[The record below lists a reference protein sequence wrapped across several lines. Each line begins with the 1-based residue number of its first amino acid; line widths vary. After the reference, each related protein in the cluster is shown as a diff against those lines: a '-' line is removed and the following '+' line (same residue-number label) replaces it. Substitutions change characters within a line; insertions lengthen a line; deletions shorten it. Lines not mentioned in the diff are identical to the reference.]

1 MSAPG
6 HATQARG
13 VSAPIAVEA
22 WRPSG
27 IEDLEPAAW
36 AALRDTGSVAVVAGP
51 GAGKT
56 EFLAQRATYLLQTAT
71 CPSPRRIL
79 AISFK
84 RDAAANLA
92 RRVAARVPEHA
103 DRFDSMTF
111 DAFTKGLVD
120 RFTPALPQDWRMTD
134 GYDISYAKP
143 REIQDFLNSI
153 AAAAPAEL
161 RWPVAAIQ
169 PGRFAADVLGR
180 YDLPEK
186 LPPDSQAD
194 AISYA
199 ARQWWQA
206 RYLRPG
212 TAQLDFVMLNRL
224 AELLVRAVPKLRRAL
239 RMTYPFVF
247 VDELQD
253 TTSAQF
259 SFLQAVFG
267 EKTTV
272 TAVGDSNQRI
282 MGWAGA
288 LPEAAARFTEAF
300 GATRHTLTWNFRSSD
315 ALVELQ
321 HIIATKLDP
330 DAVRATSKA
339 TAEDAHDSAALWTF
353 SSQAREAAFLAD
365 WIARDIADS
374 NRQPSDFA
382 LIARQKIRE
391 FEPSF
396 RMHLGTHGIRV
407 RNDDA
412 RVGTMT
418 LQDLLKS
425 ETASLLLG
433 LLRLA
438 DEPHG
443 LATIWRDVTGTLER
457 VHGAADDEAAQYRV
471 GEALTQT
478 TTQLRSWL
486 RSNPPSTTHAADV
499 LRQIL
504 SLVDADA
511 VRRYTRSMPHGE
523 DFDLVAEAFE
533 ERLAAVIDA
542 HTDWRD
548 VFDEFESAD
557 AVVLLTAHR
566 SKGLEYHTVAFLGIH
581 QEQWWAYG
589 KDRREGT
596 STFFVGLSRAAHRLI
611 FTTDHNDRSGP
622 ISDLFSML
630 TQAGVPEIDHG

>member
-13 VSAPIAVEA
+13 VSTPIAVEA
-22 WRPSG
+22 WRPAG

-120 RFTPALPQDWRMTD
+120 RFAPALPQDWRMTD

-153 AAAAPAEL
+153 AAAAPAAL
-161 RWPVAAIQ
+161 RSSVAAIQ

-180 YDLPEK
+180 YDLPET
-186 LPPDSQAD
+186 LPPDNQAD

-224 AELLVRAVPKLRRAL
+224 AELLVRAVPKLKRAL

-267 EKTTV
+267 ERAKV

-288 LPEAAARFTEAF
+288 LPEAATRFTEAF
-300 GATRHTLTWNFRSSD
+300 GATRHALTWNFRSSD

-330 DAVRATSKA
+330 NAPRATSKA
-339 TAEDAHDSAALWTF
+339 AAEDAHDPAVLWTF
-353 SSQAREAAFLAD
+353 SDQAREAAFLAH

-374 NRQPSDFA
+374 NRRPSDFA
-382 LIARQKIRE
+382 LIARQRISE
-391 FEPSF
+391 FEPLF

-412 RVGTMT
+412 RFGTMA

-425 ETASLLLG
+425 ETARLLLG
-433 LLRLA
+433 LLQLSNQ
-438 DEPHG
+438 PHG
-443 LATIWRDVTGTLER
+443 LVTVWRDVTGTLER

-471 GEALTQT
+471 GEALTQA

-486 RSNPPSTTHAADV
+486 RSNPPSSTHAADV
-499 LRQIL
+499 LRQTL

-511 VRRYTRSMPHGE
+511 VRRYARSMPN
-523 DFDLVAEAFE
+523 
-533 ERLAAVIDA
+533 
-542 HTDWRD
+542 
-548 VFDEFESAD
+548 
-557 AVVLLTAHR
+557 
-566 SKGLEYHTVAFLGIH
+566 
-581 QEQWWAYG
+581 
-589 KDRREGT
+589 DRRIRIRIDGRAGEPQ
-596 STFFVGLSRAAHRLI
+596 SRTPLPAQRH
-611 FTTDHNDRSGP
+611 
-622 ISDLFSML
+622 
-630 TQAGVPEIDHG
+630 